1 MCSASFKGPSDG
13 VLEAAGVYLGEAPDE
28 EEVHEILRTGCAPV
42 VLTGVGVQLL
52 GDLALERYDQEIHR
66 SQTDIGQK
74 AGALS
79 GFGIPGIRWGSGDVH
94 LKWFEEGTR
103 QGGFNSVSHGESQPT
118 FPQFLP
124 ACNRESEVIAEV
136 LCCSPADVLASSFR
150 SLYVVSV

>member
-13 VLEAAGVYLGEAPDE
+13 VLEAAGVYLGEAPD
-28 EEVHEILRTGCAPV
+28 
-42 VLTGVGVQLL
+42 
-52 GDLALERYDQEIHR
+52 DQEIHR

-94 LKWFEEGTR
+94 LKWLEEGTR

-124 ACNRESEVIAEV
+124 ACNREREVIAEV

-150 SLYVVSV
+150 SLYVVGV